1 MFLVYNHGMARKIFW
16 FSAVVFCALFAA
28 YTYSLYAGYFFIF
41 WWWDLPMHFLGGI
54 LAGLIGAWLFAVRG
68 RRPAFFAAFLGALVL
83 GIGVESAEYLLGFTY
98 SPWMSYPVDVIKDL
112 ILDLVGGSFVGY
124 LLSKI

>member
-1 MFLVYNHGMARKIFW
+1 
-16 FSAVVFCALFAA
+16 
-28 YTYSLYAGYFFIF
+28 
-41 WWWDLPMHFLGGI
+41 MHFLGGA

-68 RRPAFFAAFLGALVL
+68 LRPAFSAAFFGALVL